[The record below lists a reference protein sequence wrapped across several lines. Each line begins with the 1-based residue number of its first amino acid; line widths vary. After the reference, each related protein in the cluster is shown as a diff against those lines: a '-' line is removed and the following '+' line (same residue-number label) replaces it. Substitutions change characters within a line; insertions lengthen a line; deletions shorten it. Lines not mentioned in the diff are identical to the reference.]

1 MKLEKNVG
9 GIDKAVRLVM
19 GVVAIGVGV
28 FMGWWWLAVIG
39 GMVLLSGLLGRCG
52 LYYLIGVNTCPVEK
66 R

>member
-9 GIDKAVRLVM
+9 GIDKAARLVI

-39 GMVLLSGLLGRCG
+39 GMVFLSGLTGRCG
-52 LYYLIGVNTCPVEK
+52 LYYLIGVNTCSAEK